1 MVHESKLCKF
11 MQDEFKP
18 TFPMLSLNSFETH
31 LLLLVGG
38 GGQIG
43 APGRY
48 PDRDAGRKM
57 AAWTRSQKGRNIN
70 EIKSN
75 GRINVL
81 QAMLC

>member
-1 MVHESKLCKF
+1 
-11 MQDEFKP
+11 MQDEFEP
-18 TFPMLSLNSFETH
+18 TFLMLIFNAFETH
-31 LLLLVGG
+31 LLLLVGR

-57 AAWTRSQKGRNIN
+57 AAWTRSQKGRNIE

-75 GRINVL
+75 GLINLL